1 MQTHRTAVAMSTKGS
16 KLQPAKISS
25 RVVYGAGEYEARDFA
40 QRRNKR
46 RRQRDMAKQSRKK
59 NRD

>member
-1 MQTHRTAVAMSTKGS
+1 MSTKGS

-40 QRRNKR
+40 QRRKKR
-46 RRQRDMAKQSRKK
+46 RRQRDIAKKSRKK